1 MRHHRQ
7 QEAKEQAGVENK
19 LHHILQTH
27 GKQLCRDWLKVILV
41 SLLIFL
47 LLLYLLTSSH
57 WLICTPTLSSALPQH
72 TSVTEGRGKTFLFL
86 YFTPRWI
93 RNTFTLE
100 ICIQTNK
107 RKLTEVILH
116 YWKAFPTCFVFFLF
130 VILYPSALFLSSSS
144 QLCAHAPPL
153 HPVIPQLAV
162 ILSC

>member
-27 GKQLCRDWLKVILV
+27 GKQLCRDWLKAILV

-57 WLICTPTLSSALPQH
+57 WLISTPTLSSALPQH

-100 ICIQTNK
+100 IRIQTNK

-116 YWKAFPTCFVFFLF
+116 YWKAFPTCFVFFLC
-130 VILYPSALFLSSSS
+130 L
-144 QLCAHAPPL
+144 
-153 HPVIPQLAV
+153 
-162 ILSC
+162 